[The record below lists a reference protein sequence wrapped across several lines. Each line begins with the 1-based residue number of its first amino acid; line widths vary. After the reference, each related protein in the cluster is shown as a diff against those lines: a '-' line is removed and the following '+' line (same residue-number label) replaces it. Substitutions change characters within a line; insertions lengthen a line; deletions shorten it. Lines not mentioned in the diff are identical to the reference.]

1 MNVYVI
7 DVSNKTDSFDSMYD
21 KLEKIGNYLV
31 YRGHIAIISD
41 AKDIKRKF
49 ADEPNIEIKKIMDV
63 EKEIDKQFVKDW
75 IGEEFAKLKIAEAK
89 KEVEERTTALYNII
103 VDAKKKLN
111 ELGGRIANDNGEKA
125 NEKES
130 ATE

>member
-1 MNVYVI
+1 MKIYVI
-7 DVSNKTDSFDSMYD
+7 DVSKKTDSFDSMYD

-49 ADEPNIEIKKIMDV
+49 ADERNIEIQKITDI
-63 EKEIDKQFVKDW
+63 EKEIDKDFVKDW
-75 IGEEFAKLKIAEAK
+75 VREEFAKLKIADAK

-111 ELGGRIANDNGEKA
+111 ELGGRIANDDGENA
-125 NEKES
+125 NEKE
-130 ATE
+130 TTTK

>member
-1 MNVYVI
+1 MIWHFECRIGFNVPSVSI
-7 DVSNKTDSFDSMYD
+7 AVPDV
-21 KLEKIGNYLV
+21 
-31 YRGHIAIISD
+31 D
-41 AKDIKRKF
+41 A
-49 ADEPNIEIKKIMDV
+49 IKKIMDV